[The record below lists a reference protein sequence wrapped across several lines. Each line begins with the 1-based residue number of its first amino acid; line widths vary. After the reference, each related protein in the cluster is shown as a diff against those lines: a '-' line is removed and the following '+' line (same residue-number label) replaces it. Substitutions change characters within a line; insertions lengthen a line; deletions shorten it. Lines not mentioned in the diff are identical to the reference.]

1 MPKKNTKKQLKRI
14 AKKLTKPIPIMF
26 RQKQLTTCC
35 EGYKSGSAFTIPFG
49 FADRLGTQ
57 RLPVAPQNITNI
69 YNQHIPNV
77 PVAPV
82 APFKPKV
89 RIPQYIPAEK
99 QIPIQGVKEV
109 PKPIIPVITP
119 PVLEPLKPIS
129 LPRKI
134 PIQGV
139 KETLPEG
146 MFRNPRTGELHQGPI
161 INEQGYKYMPINVP
175 LMSEPVTIGQPFEI
189 TPILRPRKIKP
200 KKIQVEEIQIP
211 VYA

>member
-99 QIPIQGVKEV
+99 QIPIQGVKE
-109 PKPIIPVITP
+109 
-119 PVLEPLKPIS
+119 
-129 LPRKI
+129 
-134 PIQGV
+134 
-139 KETLPEG
+139 TLPEG